1 MDVAQYEMEGI
12 TEFQRKQK
20 TEVLLLGVKGLHT
33 KIMTAL
39 IRTTAKTETRQ
50 GALCK
55 AEKGSSSTSALKGR
69 QE

>member
-1 MDVAQYEMEGI
+1 MSEKVYA
-12 TEFQRKQK
+12 
-20 TEVLLLGVKGLHT
+20 

-39 IRTTAKTETRQ
+39 ISTTVKPETRQ

-69 QE
+69 HE

>member
-1 MDVAQYEMEGI
+1 MSEKV
-12 TEFQRKQK
+12 
-20 TEVLLLGVKGLHT
+20 HT